1 MYIVVV
7 TDSFKECLSARLVAE
22 SIASGIKKVIPETEI
37 IQIPIADG
45 GEGTVEALVAA
56 TGGKIIKVPMTYDP
70 LMRPIKSFYGILE
83 DGKTA
88 VIEMAA
94 ASGIEL
100 LSPDERNPM
109 LTTTYGTG
117 KLIIDALES
126 GYKTIILGIGGSA
139 TNDGGAGMAQA
150 FGISLKDQNGDEIAP
165 GCGHLDSL
173 RHIDISNIHP
183 MVIGA
188 QIIVAC
194 DVTNPLCGQD
204 GASYVYGPQ
213 KGGTSSM
220 IETMD
225 RNLEH
230 FARLIKEQLKIDVAF
245 MPGSGAA
252 GGLGAGLLAFT
263 NAHLKPGF
271 EVIKSAISLEE
282 FIRKADL
289 VFTAEGKI
297 DFQTQ
302 FGKTPFGV
310 AQLAAKYHIPVVAL
324 AGIIGNGAEV
334 MYQKGIT
341 CMFSIVDKP
350 MTLEESIA
358 QAKVLIENSAERVMR
373 AIRIT
378 MHQKDT

>member
-1 MYIVVV
+1 MYIVVAP
-7 TDSFKECLSARLVAE
+7 DSFKECLSARLVAE
-22 SIASGIKKVIPETEI
+22 NIASGIRKIMAEAEI

-45 GEGTVEALVAA
+45 GEGTVEAIVSA
-56 TGGKIIKVPMTYDP
+56 TGGKLVEAMSYDP
-70 LMRPIKSFYGILE
+70 LMRPIKSFYGVCG
-83 DGKTA
+83 DRKTA
-88 VIEMAA
+88 VIEMAS
-94 ASGIEL
+94 ASGIGL
-100 LSPDERNPM
+100 LKIDERNPM
-109 LTTTYGTG
+109 VTTTFGTG

-165 GCGHLDSL
+165 GGGHLHSL
-173 RHIDISNIHP
+173 KRIDLRNIHP
-183 MVIGA
+183 LIIGT
-188 QIIVAC
+188 QIVVAC
-194 DVTNPLCGQD
+194 DVTNPLCGQN
-204 GASYVYGPQ
+204 GASFVYGSQ

-220 IETMD
+220 IEKLD
-225 RNLEH
+225 RNLGH
-230 FARLIKEQLKIDVAF
+230 FGRLIKDQLKIDVAN

-252 GGLGAGLLAFT
+252 GGLGAGLMAFT

-271 EVIKSAISLEE
+271 EVIKSAIKLED

-341 CMFSIVDKP
+341 CMFSIVDQP

-358 QAKVLIENSAERVMR
+358 QAEVLLENTAERVMR
-373 AIRIT
+373 AISMSI
-378 MHQKDT
+378 HQKNT